1 MHDIESLKRRI
12 AELQVEHRVLD
23 REIGLQQGA
32 APVDELLVRRLKKRK
47 LQVKDALILLQ
58 GRLTPDVPA

>member
-23 REIGLQQGA
+23 REIGLQQVA
-32 APVDELLVRRLKKRK
+32 VPVDELLVRRLKKRK